1 MNNLKTV
8 RELRKVLGFTQN
20 TINELTPEPDITQAN
35 YEPQFE
41 LGTRYIN
48 YINGIRHVYKYVKVD
63 AGIVGTDVEADK
75 ELRVIYYKWI

>member
-8 RELRKVLGFTQN
+8 RELRKILEFTQN
-20 TINELTPEPDITQAN
+20 TINDLTPEPDITQAN

-63 AGIVGTDVEADK
+63 AGIVGTDVETDK